1 MATST
6 KSRERGIQVIDGTD
20 VPMGRLATRVATLL
34 MGKHKTGYLTHVDD
48 GDFVHVK
55 HIGKMKLS
63 GKKAEQKTYKWY
75 TGYQGGLRERAI
87 KDVLAKDPTD
97 ALRRAVKNMLPKNK
111 HQVARMRR
119 LRVTV

>member
-1 MATST
+1 MEALKT
-6 KSRERGIQVIDGTD
+6 RQRGIQILDATD
-20 VPMGRLATRVATLL
+20 KPMGRLATRVATLL

-55 HIGKMKLS
+55 NIGKMVLS
-63 GKKAEQKTYKWY
+63 GRKREQKVYKWY
-75 TGYQGGLRERAI
+75 TGYQGGLRERSV